1 MVFELHHVLFPL
13 TLPQWETPGAR
24 ALAPG
29 VLTANPSDR
38 QHAARRFDGAGIP
51 VQHGVQIPAVP
62 ELHLSFIRLDD
73 AVAAERIQRLRGMGS
88 TGRSPYTRTKTG
100 SGCASA
106 AGSGFGPEK
115 R

>member
-13 TLPQWETPGAR
+13 TLPQWENAR
-24 ALAPG
+24 RKSSCAG

-51 VQHGVQIPAVP
+51 VQHGVQDPAVP

-73 AVAAERIQRLRGMGS
+73 AVAAERIQRPARDGGGLF
-88 TGRSPYTRTKTG
+88 PP
-100 SGCASA
+100 A
-106 AGSGFGPEK
+106 
-115 R
+115 